1 MEIFFSKTNSLIKQI
16 DQFLESISQGN
27 LLFRE
32 GVNHYLAGEDDH
44 FQTKLK
50 HLDDKEAMADNLRR
64 DAENQLYA
72 HSLIPQSRGD
82 VLALLENMDYVIDTC
97 KKTLTQFDIEK
108 PEIDESLQKDFLLLT
123 EACTNCAE
131 MIVLSTGAFFR
142 NISNV
147 KDHLHKVYHYE
158 KEADRLS
165 GNLKRKIFAQG
176 WDLSRKIHL
185 SSFTNNIE
193 KISDRAQQVADR
205 LSIYTI
211 KRSI

>member
-1 MEIFFSKTNSLIKQI
+1 M
-16 DQFLESISQGN
+16 
-27 LLFRE
+27 
-32 GVNHYLAGEDDH
+32 NHYLAGEDDH

-123 EACTNCAE
+123 EACKLCRDD
-131 MIVLSTGAFFR
+131 SAFHGGFFPKYQQCEG
-142 NISNV
+142 S
-147 KDHLHKVYHYE
+147 
-158 KEADRLS
+158 
-165 GNLKRKIFAQG
+165 FAQG
-176 WDLSRKIHL
+176 LSLR
-185 SSFTNNIE
+185 E
-193 KISDRAQQVADR
+193 RG
-205 LSIYTI
+205 
-211 KRSI
+211 